1 MSQTNSM
8 KFVATVRNES
18 GESSVTREGTDRF
31 EVARELRKEGFTV
44 VVVKENG
51 GGGLHNI
58 KFDSS
63 QFFRRVSQRDKIL
76 FAQNLAAMLSAGLPL
91 SRALGVIERQTRSQW
106 FQSILHSVSTG
117 IDRGESL
124 NMALS
129 KYPKVF
135 APEFVAIVAAGE
147 ESGTLPQSLTIIGD
161 QMDKAYTLKKKI
173 RGAMMYPS
181 VVVSAMVIIGVIMMV
196 YVVPTL
202 TDTFAQ
208 YGAELPLATRLVI
221 ALSNALSRHFV
232 SSMFVLALCG
242 SGLYF
247 YLKSASGKRL
257 VDHVSVKLPYIGT
270 LAIEAQSAYALR
282 TLSALIG
289 AGVDIVEALTV
300 SKRVVTNS
308 LHAEVLERAAKDV
321 QQGAPLSMIFKKET
335 DLYPPL
341 VSAMMEVGEET
352 GKLAEMLRRAALFYE
367 DDVDT
372 ATKNLSTIVEPILMI
387 FIGAAVGFFA
397 LAIMQPMYSIGQNI

>member
-1 MSQTNSM
+1 M
-8 KFVATVRNES
+8 KFVATVRNEL
-18 GESSVTREGTDRF
+18 GESVLSREGADKF
-31 EVARELRKEGFTV
+31 EVARGLRKEGYIV
-44 VVVKENG
+44 LVVKEG
-51 GGGLHNI
+51 GEGLGGFG
-58 KFDSS
+58 FDSS
-63 QFFRRVSQRDKIL
+63 RIFRRVSQRDKIL

-91 SRALGVIERQTRSQW
+91 SRALGVIERQTRSER
-106 FQSILHSVSTG
+106 FRMTLHAISRG

-124 NMALS
+124 NVALS
-129 KYPKVF
+129 KHPKIF

-147 ESGTLPQSLTIIGD
+147 ESGTLPQSLSIIGD
-161 QMDKAYTLKKKI
+161 QMDKAYALKKKI
-173 RGAMMYPS
+173 RGAMMYPA
-181 VVVSAMVIIGVIMMV
+181 VVVSAMVVIGVIMMV

-232 SSMFVLALCG
+232 SSMFVVAVGG
-242 SGLYF
+242 SLLYF
-247 YLKSASGKRL
+247 YAKSVSGKR
-257 VDHVSVKLPYIGT
+257 VIDHLSVKMPYIGT

-289 AGVDIVEALTV
+289 AGVDIVEALTI

-352 GKLAEMLRRAALFYE
+352 GKLAEMLRRAAIFYE